1 MVNKIYKVGDVIND
15 WVLIEKSNM
24 TCANGN
30 IIYKAVHNKTGKIVL
45 GTPYLF
51 LTNKV
56 SSGAVRKGKHDGETV
71 NGWLLE
77 DTGKRYGKG
86 YIRQYKGTHQITGK
100 IVYGP
105 YDCFKNGNLKETNK
119 ALYDGRIVN
128 GWLLEDTG
136 EKTNINQHIYKG
148 IEKDTGRIAYGIS
161 TNFKNN
167 TFNRVKKKNKHHG
180 EIVNGWLLEDIGL
193 KVGNSRNT
201 KYKGIHQETGKVGFG
216 AYSEFKLGK
225 VSDKVKVKEQP
236 KKKKI
241 NVSDIVDIKQ
251 TLEAQLKKIANVAKA
266 KGYTITYTIE

>member
-1 MVNKIYKVGDVIND
+1 MMNKIYKIGDVIND
-15 WVLIEKSNM
+15 WVLIEKSNK
-24 TCANGN
+24 TYANGN
-30 IIYKAVHNKTGKIVL
+30 IIYKAVHNKTGKIAL

-51 LTNKV
+51 RTNKV

-86 YIRQYKGTHQITGK
+86 YIRQYKGTNKISGK
-100 IVYGP
+100 VVYGP

-119 ALYDGRIVN
+119 ALYDGCIVN

-136 EKTNINQHIYKG
+136 KKTNINQHIYKG

-167 TFNRVKKKNKHHG
+167 TFNKVKKKNKHHG

-216 AYSEFKLGK
+216 AYREFKLGN
-225 VSDKVKVKEQP
+225 VSNKVKVKEQP

-241 NVSDIVDIKQ
+241 NVSDTVDIKQ